1 LIRLEPRFAE
11 LAAMTN
17 FSFLRGASHP
27 EEMVARAAELGF
39 AGIGI
44 ADRNTLAGVVRAHT
58 FARENAKAMSG
69 MRVVPGAQ
77 LHFIDGSPDAL
88 VYPKDR
94 AAYGRLCRILTEGAL
109 RAPKGECWLI
119 LKDLMDR
126 GEGLQIV
133 ALPSSSPKDVR
144 KNASLPQGDKEKLD
158 YKEMEEDAAVALLRE
173 AFGKRLWIGASLTY
187 GADMRSGLAQRAALA
202 RAIDAPLIATN
213 DALMHAPERRALADV
228 LTCIREKTTLEA
240 AGLLTQANSERHL
253 KAPHE
258 MARLFVS
265 APQAVAETIR
275 FLDGLAFSLDELKHC
290 YPEELRE
297 GHATPQAALEVF
309 VWKGAE
315 TRYPDGVPER
325 TREALKYELALIA
338 SLDYAAYFLT
348 VHDIVRF
355 ARSKD
360 ILCQGRGSAAN
371 SAVCYCLGITEVNP
385 ANFDLL
391 FERFISPERNEPPDI
406 DVDFEHERREE
417 VIQYIYEHY
426 GRARA
431 GLAAAVITYRT
442 RSAIRE
448 TAKVFNLSDDVIA
461 ALNGTA
467 WGQETGPIGEDRVRA
482 VGLNPADP
490 TLKLAL
496 EMAKALIGF
505 PRHLTQH
512 SGGFVI
518 TRDRLDEVMP
528 VMNTAMNDRTMV
540 EWDKDDLDALGLL
553 KVDVLALGMLTALSK
568 GFTLLDKH
576 YDERLTLAN
585 IPSEEAC
592 VYAMIQRA
600 DTIGVFQIESRAQ
613 MSMLP
618 RLKPA
623 NYYDLVIEVAIVR
636 PGPIQGDMVHPY
648 LRRRQGLEDVSYP
661 SKALEAVLSKTL
673 GVPLFQEQAM
683 KIAIVA
689 AGFTPSE
696 ADQLRRAMAT
706 FRRSGTIQT
715 LQAKMIEGMVAN
727 DYPREFAERC
737 FHQIEGFGEYGFP
750 ESHAASFALLVYAS
764 CWMKC
769 RYPDVFVAAMLNA
782 QPLGFYA
789 PAQLVRDA
797 CEHGVELREVD
808 VNLSHWDCT
817 LEPLAVIEFNRRH
830 CEEPSASK
838 DARLSTGYSDE
849 AIQEPKGARRSPGL
863 LRSARNDGTGSFHP
877 RHAEMAPHM
886 RTTHAV
892 RLGFRQIIGVKEKDM
907 LRLVERR
914 GEAYDSVRDLWLR
927 SGLSST
933 VLERLAD
940 ADAFRSLGLDRRQ
953 ALWAVRGL
961 DRVGDQDDLPL
972 FASRPGRETEP
983 DARLP
988 PMPLGAHVVEDYR
1001 RLSLS
1006 LKAHPA
1012 SFMRARLSARGIL
1025 RSEALRSVKNG
1036 ERVIVAGLVL
1046 VRQRPGTAGGV
1057 IFMTLEDETGVA
1069 NIIVWPKVFE
1079 RLRAIVLGA
1088 RFVAVTGKLQS
1099 EQGVIHIVAERMN
1112 DLTSMLGLLSET
1124 GQTISAL
1131 AHADEV
1137 RRPQTTMA
1145 QKRQGNRFAGP
1156 PRLDDPR
1163 LPLRHEGEPVDVV
1176 EAMPAGRNFR

>member
-1 LIRLEPRFAE
+1 MIRLEPRFAE

-27 EEMVARAAELGF
+27 EEMVARAAELGL

-44 ADRNTLAGVVRAHT
+44 ADRNSLAGVVRAHT
-58 FARENAKAMSG
+58 FARENTEAMAG
-69 MRVVPGAQ
+69 ARVVPGAR
-77 LHFIDGSPDAL
+77 LAFIDGSPDAL

-94 AAYGRLCRILTEGAL
+94 AAYGRLCRILTEGNL
-109 RAPKGECWLI
+109 RAPKGECWLK
-119 LKDLMDR
+119 LDDLLER
-126 GEGLQIV
+126 SEGLQVV
-133 ALPSSSPKDVR
+133 ALPPTH
-144 KNASLPQGDKEKLD
+144 SLPPCGGGLGRGVARTFQESRSQTETAEHGAPPHPKRRSEERPSDDGLCPPPQGGRERAPLR
-158 YKEMEEDAAVALLRE
+158 LLRA
-173 AFGKRLWIGASLTY
+173 AFGERLWIGASLTY
-187 GADMRSGLAQRAALA
+187 GADMRGGLARRAALA
-202 RAIDAPLIATN
+202 RAVGAPLIATN

-228 LTCIREKTTLEA
+228 LACIREKTMLEA
-240 AGLLTQANSERHL
+240 AGLLTQANAERHL

-258 MARLFVS
+258 MARLFAE
-265 APQAVAETIR
+265 APEAVAETIR
-275 FLDGLAFSLDELKHC
+275 FLDGLKFSLDELSHC

-297 GHATPQAALEVF
+297 GHATAQEALEAF
-309 VWKGAE
+309 AQAGAE
-315 TRYPDGVPER
+315 ARYPEGIPER
-325 TREALKYELALIA
+325 TREALTHELKLIA
-338 SLDYAAYFLT
+338 SLDYAPYFLT

-355 ARSKD
+355 ARSKG

-371 SAVCYCLGITEVNP
+371 SAVCFCLGVTEVDP
-385 ANFDLL
+385 ARFDLL

-417 VIQYIYEHY
+417 VIQYIYQRY
-426 GRARA
+426 GRERA

-448 TAKVFNLSDDVIA
+448 TAKVFGLSDDVIA

-482 VGLNPADP
+482 TGLDPADP

-496 EMAKALIGF
+496 EMAKELIGF

-518 TRDRLDEVMP
+518 TRDRLDEVMA
-528 VMNTAMNDRTMV
+528 VMNTAMKDRTMV

-568 GFTLLDKH
+568 GFDLLGKH
-576 YDERLTLAN
+576 YGERLTLAN
-585 IPSEEAC
+585 IPPEEAC

-623 NYYDLVIEVAIVR
+623 NFYDLVIEVAIVR

-661 SKALEAVLSKTL
+661 SKELEAVLMKTL

-696 ADQLRRAMAT
+696 ADKLRRAMAT
-706 FRRSGTIQT
+706 FRRVGTIQT
-715 LQAKMIEGMVAN
+715 FQEKMVEGMAAKGY
-727 DYPREFAERC
+727 DREFAERC

-750 ESHAASFALLVYAS
+750 ESHAASFALLVYDS
-764 CWMKC
+764 SWMKC
-769 RYPDVFVAAMLNA
+769 RYPDVFAAAMLNA

-797 CEHGVELREVD
+797 HEHGVEVREVD
-808 VNLSHWDCT
+808 VNLSDWDCT
-817 LEPLAVIEFNRRH
+817 LEPL
-830 CEEPSASK
+830 PSPLG
-838 DARLSTGYSDE
+838 RGVGGE
-849 AIQEPKGARRSPGL
+849 GI
-863 LRSARNDGTGSFHP
+863 HP
-877 RHAEMAPHM
+877 RHAEMAPHI
-886 RTTHAV
+886 RSTHAV
-892 RLGFRQIIGVKEKDM
+892 RLGLRQIVGVKEKDM
-907 LRLVERR
+907 RRLVDRR

-927 SGLSST
+927 SELSST

-972 FASRPGRETEP
+972 FMSRPARETEP

-1025 RSEALRSVKNG
+1025 RSEALSSIKNG
-1036 ERVIVAGLVL
+1036 ERVTVAGLVL

-1057 IFMTLEDETGVA
+1057 IFMTLEDETGIA

-1112 DLTSMLGLLSET
+1112 DLTPMLGLLSEA
-1124 GQTISAL
+1124 GHTIGAL

-1137 RRPQTTMA
+1137 RTGQ
-1145 QKRQGNRFAGP
+1145 N
-1156 PRLDDPR
+1156 
-1163 LPLRHEGEPVDVV
+1163 
-1176 EAMPAGRNFR
+1176 